1 MTFRVKFM
9 SLALRV
15 ACDTVS
21 VSVPLYSHRASYIP
35 VVLECS
41 QVPKPRGWATHLVF
55 MTFFQY
61 LALLLV
67 DLLFT
72 FISTGD

>member
-41 QVPKPRGWATHLVF
+41 QVPKP
-55 MTFFQY
+55 
-61 LALLLV
+61 
-67 DLLFT
+67 
-72 FISTGD
+72 

>member
-1 MTFRVKFM
+1 MLFFLEVLQWLLMTFRVKFM

-35 VVLECS
+35 VMLECS
-41 QVPKPRGWATHLVF
+41 QVPKP
-55 MTFFQY
+55 
-61 LALLLV
+61 
-67 DLLFT
+67 
-72 FISTGD
+72 